1 MSNPNLTSEI
11 DDWSVYR
18 RLVVDTL
25 KRLDERTAEL
35 HNQQTIDGNKILL
48 IDNRLKDLDQVEKDI
63 EALNTKVSNINTE
76 RSTEKSVR
84 KVFLIM
90 GAGLWSLV
98 TIAISAGLA
107 FAIKVYA
114 S

>member
-25 KRLDERTAEL
+25 KRLDERTAAL
-35 HNQQTIDGNKILL
+35 HTQQQIDGNKISL
-48 IDNRLKDLDQVEKDI
+48 IENRLKDLEEVERNIKSLSSKIHDI
-63 EALNTKVSNINTE
+63 NNE

-84 KVFLIM
+84 KIFLSL
-90 GAGLWSLV
+90 GAALWSVV
-98 TIAISAGLA
+98 TILISAGLA
-107 FAIKVYA
+107 FLIKIY
-114 S
+114 SI

>member
-35 HNQQTIDGNKILL
+35 HQQQTLDGNKILL

-63 EALNTKVSNINTE
+63 EALNTKVNNINTE

-84 KVFLIM
+84 KIFLSL
-90 GAGLWSLV
+90 GAALWSVV
-98 TIAISAGLA
+98 TIVISAGLA
-107 FAIKVYA
+107 FAIKIYGT
-114 S
+114 